1 MFVWS
6 VLKESCKFLCET
18 LYDLCDR
25 QLEDHRLK
33 LVPSPEIIPCGWFGW
48 KHPLTD
54 CFVTFVYDQPCV
66 WSHWQPVLSAPQ
78 WGAAPAEIKVPSGE
92 NTEHKRS
99 PFKAWTR
106 SVYSHKCCAYCQE
119 VFPCLFLPFQSIHLH
134 FFPKPL
140 RIFSLRRLWL
150 TPVPV

>member
-1 MFVWS
+1 MYMCKVFKLLTNRCEGCTGVDTPCTPFVAS
-6 VLKESCKFLCET
+6 VLCSRSSCRICLLLIDFSKIET
-18 LYDLCDR
+18 LVDIY
-25 QLEDHRLK
+25 
-33 LVPSPEIIPCGWFGW
+33 CGLFLAVGS
-48 KHPLTD
+48 
-54 CFVTFVYDQPCV
+54 C
-66 WSHWQPVLSAPQ
+66 
-78 WGAAPAEIKVPSGE
+78 GRRNKVPSDE